1 MTAQPSSARRP
12 STVILIGC
20 AALLIVLCCA
30 AVAGGIAYFVLRRG
44 PIVQAQPAVEYILD
58 ASPRMQQPSEGG
70 TRLSVARGVL
80 AEIIRPSDP
89 QLTAGLRVFGTGALP
104 VACSDTDLLV
114 PLAPASQGE
123 ISDSLLGLDAGSS
136 SEAAMV
142 EAMIAAIR
150 DLSSTGGPHTLVVV
164 TGGYDSC
171 NPEASQ
177 LVNQEAERAGITLET
192 YVVGYQVSDEDA
204 AAIKGFV
211 EDIPGGEFRSAE
223 DSDALRSVLSD
234 IQGRAERPGALS
246 FLPPGILPNR
256 VVPSSG
262 EAEAT
267 LAPTSGSGGSTS
279 QTACDHPY
287 FPIRQGAS
295 WTYSSNFGDQN
306 WSVTSVS
313 GDLNSA
319 TATMEMAFQEGT
331 VTYTWN
337 CGAEGVVSF
346 DFGTMGLP
354 TSGFTSDITITSN
367 SGAILPPPDQLVP
380 GASWSNTFTEEVH
393 TGAAGVEF
401 NMTMEAAETYTAT
414 GFETITTGAGTFD
427 ALRID
432 GSGTFTTNSDVA
444 GSFTIDVQSTY
455 WLAEGVG
462 FVRFETSAEDVSSV
476 SELTGYS
483 IP

>member
-1 MTAQPSSARRP
+1 MTAQPSPARRP
-12 STVILIGC
+12 TTIILIGC
-20 AALLIVLCCA
+20 AALLILVCCA
-30 AVAGGIAYFVLRRG
+30 AVVGGIAYFYMRG
-44 PIVQAQPAVEYILD
+44 RPIVQAQPAVEYILD

-70 TRLSVARGVL
+70 TRLTVARGVL

-89 QLTAGLRVFGTGALP
+89 ELTAGLRVFGSGALP
-104 VACSDTDLLV
+104 AACSDTDLLV

-142 EAMIAAIR
+142 EAMLAAIR

-164 TGGYDSC
+164 TGGFDSC

-177 LVNQEAERAGITLET
+177 LVTQEAERAGITLET
-192 YVVGYQVSDEDA
+192 YVVGYQVSAEDA
-204 AAIKGFV
+204 AAIKGFI
-211 EDIPGGEFRSAE
+211 EDVPGGEFRSAE
-223 DSDALRSVLSD
+223 DSDGLRSVLSE
-234 IQGRAERPGALS
+234 IQQRAERPGLLS
-246 FLPPGILPNR
+246 LLPQGILPT
-256 VVPSSG
+256 S
-262 EAEAT
+262 
-267 LAPTSGSGGSTS
+267 APSGSGGGEATRGPTPAAGGYVS

-295 WTYSSNFGDQN
+295 WTYSSNEGPQT

-319 TATMEMAFQEGT
+319 SATMEMTFPGGSIN
-331 VTYTWN
+331 YTWE
-337 CGAEGVVSF
+337 CSSSGVVSF
-346 DFGTMGLP
+346 DFGTMGFNAAP
-354 TSGFTSDITITSN
+354 GVGEITITSN
-367 SGAILPPPDQLVP
+367 SGTILPPPDQLVP
-380 GASWSNTFTEEVH
+380 GASWSNTFTQEIH

-401 NMTMEAAETYTAT
+401 NMTMDAAESFTAA
-414 GFETITTGAGTFD
+414 GFETIATGAGSFE

-432 GSGTFTTNSDVA
+432 GSGDFTTTGDLI
-444 GSFTIDVQSTY
+444 GSLTTTVQFTY
-455 WLAEGVG
+455 WLAPGVG
-462 FVRFETSAEDVSSV
+462 FVRFDTRAEGISTR